1 MPEKTNTAVPTRDQ
15 LHDIAD
21 AMRDEIEDLADER
34 NEWAWAAD
42 ELAAVLAILC
52 ESQARRDYSRATRR
66 RRQGL
71 ETPDEGAAIWT
82 RADAALA
89 RWKAVG
95 AEE

>member
-1 MPEKTNTAVPTRDQ
+1 MPEKTNTAVPTREQ

-42 ELAAVLAILC
+42 ELAAVLTLLC
-52 ESQARRDYSRATRR
+52 RASGHES
-66 RRQGL
+66 
-71 ETPDEGAAIWT
+71 PPEGAAIWP

>member
-1 MPEKTNTAVPTRDQ
+1 MIPTREE

-21 AMRDEIEDLADER
+21 SMRDEIEDLADER

-42 ELAAVLAILC
+42 ELAAVLTVLC
-52 ESQARRDYSRATRR
+52 ESNGR
-66 RRQGL
+66 

-89 RWKAVG
+89 RWTAVG

>member
-1 MPEKTNTAVPTRDQ
+1 MPETKTNTAVPTREQ

-52 ESQARRDYSRATRR
+52 ESQ
-66 RRQGL
+66 GL

-89 RWKAVG
+89 RWQAVG

>member
-1 MPEKTNTAVPTRDQ
+1 MRENTNTAVPTRDQ

-42 ELAAVLAILC
+42 ELAAVLTLLC
-52 ESQARRDYSRATRR
+52 RASGHES
-66 RRQGL
+66 
-71 ETPDEGAAIWT
+71 PPEGAAIWT

-89 RWKAVG
+89 RWTVLG